1 VHSYILIRSLI
12 KWLPIRK
19 GGSKNP
25 ELWLSPSGIVAQF
38 SPDYSVKKGMDI
50 KIDSLIP
57 FDTLRTDLE
66 HVFSV
71 VEKNGT
77 VVLLKD
83 NKPVYIVLKYYAQ
96 AIEIDSAPEKE
107 INYTLQEAMKVILS
121 EAEDKTMHASKLEDE
136 IYDRRL
142 YLQKNGKKAQYT
154 QIRARCGH
162 YPDMFEALPGNYIK
176 LKG

>member
-1 VHSYILIRSLI
+1 
-12 KWLPIRK
+12 
-19 GGSKNP
+19 
-25 ELWLSPSGIVAQF
+25 
-38 SPDYSVKKGMDI
+38 MDV

-71 VEKNGT
+71 VEKNGK

-83 NKPVYIVLKYYAQ
+83 NKPVYIVLKYDA
-96 AIEIDSAPEKE
+96 EGIDVENIPDKHA
-107 INYTLQEAMKVILS
+107 NYTLQEAMKIVLS
-121 EAEDKTMHASKLEDE
+121 EVDNKTMHASELADE
-136 IYDRRL
+136 IYKRRL

-162 YPDMFEALPGNYIK
+162 YPELFEALPGNYIK
-176 LKG
+176 LKDGVE

>member
-1 VHSYILIRSLI
+1 
-12 KWLPIRK
+12 
-19 GGSKNP
+19 
-25 ELWLSPSGIVAQF
+25 
-38 SPDYSVKKGMDI
+38 MDI

-71 VEKNGT
+71 VEKNEK

-83 NKPVYIVLKYYAQ
+83 NKPVYIILKYDASQ
-96 AIEIDSAPEKE
+96 PIQSNTVSAESV
-107 INYTLQEAMKVILS
+107 NYTLQEAMRIVLS
-121 EAEDKTMHASKLEDE
+121 ETENNTMHASKLADE
-136 IYDRRL
+136 IYNRRL

-162 YPDMFEALPGNYIK
+162 YPDLFEALPGNYIK
-176 LKG
+176 LKEGV

>member
-1 VHSYILIRSLI
+1 
-12 KWLPIRK
+12 
-19 GGSKNP
+19 
-25 ELWLSPSGIVAQF
+25 
-38 SPDYSVKKGMDI
+38 MDI

-71 VEKNGT
+71 VEKNGK

-83 NKPVYIVLKYYAQ
+83 NKPAYILMKYDTQ
-96 AIEIDSAPEKE
+96 AIEVDTVPDKL
-107 INYTLQEAMKVILS
+107 INYTLQEAMKIVLS
-121 EAEDKTMHASKLEDE
+121 EAENKTMHASKLADE

-142 YLQKNGKKAQYT
+142 YLQKNGNKAQYT

-176 LKG
+176 LKEV